1 MILLRTL
8 NWCFTKLL
16 YTLINVLAKMLYIM
30 LSLSVITSAVI
41 ILYLGKSF
49 PQKNLH
55 SSALH
60 LHACNLLI
68 FNASARKCR
77 CADNFKK
84 NEVQYN
90 TT

>member
-1 MILLRTL
+1 MLL
-8 NWCFTKLL
+8 
-16 YTLINVLAKMLYIM
+16 
-30 LSLSVITSAVI
+30 LSVISSAVI
-41 ILYLGKSF
+41 ILNLGS
-49 PQKNLH
+49 QKNLH

-60 LHACNLLI
+60 LHTRNLLI
-68 FNASARKCR
+68 FNAPARKCR

>member
-1 MILLRTL
+1 
-8 NWCFTKLL
+8 
-16 YTLINVLAKMLYIM
+16 MLYIILF
-30 LSLSVITSAVI
+30 LSAISSAVI
-41 ILYLGKSF
+41 ILNLGKSF
-49 PQKNLH
+49 PKKNLH

-60 LHACNLLI
+60 LHTCNLLI
-68 FNASARKCR
+68 FNAPARKCR